1 MTVGVSL
8 GSSETASTATS
19 AALAEDK
26 VELGSCSSMI
36 SEGGEPGG
44 ESGGWLWVGELE
56 VGQLETIVVLL
67 AEVGIS
73 ELPRACGERVATSFG
88 M

>member
-1 MTVGVSL
+1 
-8 GSSETASTATS
+8 
-19 AALAEDK
+19 
-26 VELGSCSSMI
+26 MI

-44 ESGGWLWVGELE
+44 ESGGRWWVGELE